1 MLHFKEEGNVMSSSP
16 GDALSQV
23 LQRVIRMIFGIE
35 ANVVERR
42 VEDDRRA
49 PFEVSGIIGMT
60 GATQGSIVIS
70 FPMEVA
76 QHLTALMFR
85 EHLPAN
91 CTQQDIADCVGEI
104 CNIVAG
110 NMLPFLDTEGMD
122 STQISLP
129 SVVIGSHKVVWGT
142 KDNPCDLMFLES
154 KLGRFAAETN
164 LRESDSPCSG
174 EQDVSAPTCR

>member
-1 MLHFKEEGNVMSSSP
+1 MNPSA

-23 LQRVIRMIFGIE
+23 LQRVIRMLFGIE
-35 ANVVERR
+35 SNVIERR

-76 QHLTALMFR
+76 RHFTSLMFR
-85 EHLPAN
+85 EQLPAS

-110 NMLPFLDTEGMD
+110 N
-122 STQISLP
+122 
-129 SVVIGSHKVVWGT
+129 
-142 KDNPCDLMFLES
+142 
-154 KLGRFAAETN
+154 
-164 LRESDSPCSG
+164 
-174 EQDVSAPTCR
+174 

>member
-1 MLHFKEEGNVMSSSP
+1 MNPSP

-23 LQRVIRMIFGIE
+23 LQRVIRLLFGIE
-35 ANVVERR
+35 ANVIERR

-76 QHLTALMFR
+76 RHLTALMFG
-85 EHLPAN
+85 EPLPAN
-91 CTQQDIADCVGEI
+91 CTQKDMADCVGEI

-110 NMLPFLDTEGMD
+110 NMLPFLETEGID
-122 STQISLP
+122 STHISLP

-142 KDNPCDLMFLES
+142 KDHPCDLMFLES
-154 KLGRFAAETN
+154 KIGRFAAETN
-164 LRESDSPCSG
+164 LREAGSSCSG